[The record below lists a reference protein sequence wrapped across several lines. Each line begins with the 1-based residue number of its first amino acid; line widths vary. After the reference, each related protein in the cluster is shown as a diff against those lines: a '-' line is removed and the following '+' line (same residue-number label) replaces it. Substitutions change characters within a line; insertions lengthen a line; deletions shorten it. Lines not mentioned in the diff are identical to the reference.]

1 MDLPGLEFTEDLLRF
16 ALLRTGNR
24 RVAFELA
31 QRASAEGEAN
41 AGQWRSRRHLFL
53 WAARFVADRMESL
66 PPCLPEGGDLS
77 PELDAILRGPSLR
90 LRSAIALHCVA
101 ELKLNELS
109 QVLRLRPREM
119 RAALAEVRE
128 KMNQAGVS
136 EEQVRE
142 KVRLIVLS
150 ADERLQL
157 ESELPL
163 NLDRRFGADRAL
175 GVAAVCLGVFM
186 CLGWAFWERWR
197 ESEPVQMRAQMQRLL
212 EASSASGPA
221 GIERFDASVAEIP
234 DWLFLHGMEGV
245 EVPESFAGLRL
256 DSARVLD
263 FNGGK
268 LAQFTMDH
276 PPGILSVAFADSL
289 GLAGERA
296 GIGRTTSGEW
306 SGAWAV
312 AGPYVFF
319 LVVKDAE
326 AQLDRVLKGEIA
338 RF

>member
-1 MDLPGLEFTEDLLRF
+1 
-16 ALLRTGNR
+16 
-24 RVAFELA
+24 
-31 QRASAEGEAN
+31 
-41 AGQWRSRRHLFL
+41 
-53 WAARFVADRMESL
+53 
-66 PPCLPEGGDLS
+66 
-77 PELDAILRGPSLR
+77 
-90 LRSAIALHCVA
+90 
-101 ELKLNELS
+101 
-109 QVLRLRPREM
+109 
-119 RAALAEVRE
+119 
-128 KMNQAGVS
+128 
-136 EEQVRE
+136 
-142 KVRLIVLS
+142 
-150 ADERLQL
+150 
-157 ESELPL
+157 
-163 NLDRRFGADRAL
+163 
-175 GVAAVCLGVFM
+175 
-186 CLGWAFWERWR
+186 
-197 ESEPVQMRAQMQRLL
+197 
-212 EASSASGPA
+212 
-221 GIERFDASVAEIP
+221 
-234 DWLFLHGMEGV
+234 MEGV

-263 FNGGK
+263 FNGVK